1 LAPRA
6 LEEIVRPRRPAGV
19 MARPLNFTVRCRVA
33 SLTYLSTKESY
44 AMSPRPLLRV
54 VVTLATLLGA
64 TSCALSDND
73 LKAVSAGHI
82 GCAPEQMT
90 ISNRRASGGVLLWD
104 ATCNGKTYLC
114 SQVING
120 KSSAE
125 YSCAPA
131 Q

>member
-1 LAPRA
+1 MTP
-6 LEEIVRPRRPAGV
+6 
-19 MARPLNFTVRCRVA
+19 
-33 SLTYLSTKESY
+33 S
-44 AMSPRPLLRV
+44 PLLRV
-54 VVTLATLLGA
+54 VVILATLLGVTA
-64 TSCALSDND
+64 CALSDDD

-90 ISNRRASGGVLLWD
+90 ISNRRANGGVLLWD
-104 ATCNGKTYLC
+104 AACNGKTYLC
-114 SQVING
+114 SQVITG

>member
-1 LAPRA
+1 
-6 LEEIVRPRRPAGV
+6 
-19 MARPLNFTVRCRVA
+19 
-33 SLTYLSTKESY
+33 
-44 AMSPRPLLRV
+44 MSPRPLLRV

-64 TSCALSDND
+64 ISCALSDND